1 MRRLLQTAALLAA
14 LAAAAASSP
23 IAGTNDF
30 TFTRVTYTNISG
42 TVMGDAGDYRTMRYE
57 DLAWLN
63 EAIAERLAFTGDYF
77 DFTTNAPNLCTRWEF
92 GRWGAGETNGTK
104 ASIQA
109 FVDGTT
115 QTVARAW
122 AVTNLFLPIGVRLD
136 PAGGRKIN
144 RYGNMD
150 GRVVKTGQ
158 LAGLFSSPTNELVT
172 SPTVGRI
179 TGRYDQTNVV
189 DRTELVFSVTQR
201 LEFVR
206 HALTNGTE
214 EVHTNKVYYLATN
227 RVRHVSTNLWSAST
241 LDLCAKSGRFA
252 FADAHDVRLSGLFRS
267 SSITNAYRMVRE
279 ANRPVVN
286 LYATNVPPSSMSHAH
301 KTTQHSAVPTE
312 SDPWDGL
319 YMWDTYKNSV
329 SETITNKNIFLK
341 VLGYAVRTRKTYRY
355 RKYDREDGEELEL
368 DEVVDEYDY
377 LDVHTPIAP
386 DGLHV
391 TAPFR
396 LSAVTAGGREGSS
409 RVSGGDFFLVASV
422 RGSVERF
429 ERDETTVEMAV
440 TNAVAIVPVSA
451 EIDLGGDPRDKAVFR
466 VGGDL
471 TEILWTAADAAGIR
485 MPTSLGGLD
494 APSPPSLGEDEGSAS
509 SGRYY
514 DLYVDPKYVIGVL
527 RLDPTTKLE
536 GW

>member
-63 EAIAERLAFTGDYF
+63 EAIEERLAFTNDRF

-92 GRWGAGETNGTK
+92 GRWDAGETNGTK

-109 FVDGTT
+109 FVDGMT

-136 PAGGRKIN
+136 PAGSRH
-144 RYGNMD
+144 MD
-150 GRVVKTGQ
+150 ERVIKTGQ

-189 DRTELVFSVTQR
+189 DRTDLVFSVTQR

-214 EVHTNKVYYLATN
+214 EVHTNKVYDIATN

-286 LYATNVPPSSMSHAH
+286 LYQTNALLSSVSYAY
-301 KTTQHSAVPTE
+301 KTTQHRAVPTE

-319 YMWDTYKNSV
+319 YMWDPYKSSG
-329 SETITNKNIFLK
+329 SETITNGSLALEVYGSAI
-341 VLGYAVRTRKTYRY
+341 RTRKTYRY

-368 DEVVDEYDY
+368 DEVVDEDDY
-377 LDVHTPIAP
+377 IDVQTPIAP

-396 LSAVTAGGREGSS
+396 LSAVTAGGLEGSP
-409 RVSGGDFFLVASV
+409 RVAGGDFFLVASV
-422 RGSVERF
+422 DGSVERF
-429 ERDETTVEMAV
+429 ERDETTIEMAV

-451 EIDLGGDPRDKAVFR
+451 EIDLCGDPRDRAVFR

-494 APSPPSLGEDEGSAS
+494 APSPPSLGEDEGSAA

-514 DLYVDPKYVIGVL
+514 HLDVEPKYVIGVL

>member
-42 TVMGDAGDYRTMRYE
+42 TVMGDTGDYRTMRYE
-57 DLAWLN
+57 DLAWLR
-63 EAIAERLAFTGDYF
+63 EAIEERLAFTHDRF
-77 DFTTNAPNLCTRWEF
+77 DFTTNAANSYTRWEF
-92 GRWGAGETNGTK
+92 GRWDSDATNGTE

-122 AVTNLFLPIGVRLD
+122 AVTNLFLPKGVRLD
-136 PAGGRKIN
+136 PAGSRAIGE
-144 RYGNMD
+144 
-150 GRVVKTGQ
+150 RVVETGL
-158 LAGLFSSPTNELVT
+158 LAGRFSSPTNELVT
-172 SPTVGRI
+172 SPTVGMI
-179 TGRYDQTNVV
+179 PGRYDQTSVV
-189 DRTELVFSVTQR
+189 DRTELVVSVTQR

-206 HALTNGTE
+206 HSLTNGTE

-227 RVRHVSTNLWSAST
+227 RVRHVSTNIWSASA

-252 FADAHDVRLSGLFRS
+252 FADAHDVGLSGLFRS
-267 SSITNAYRMVRE
+267 SSVTNAYRMVRE
-279 ANRPVVN
+279 AYRPVVN
-286 LYATNVPPSSMSHAH
+286 LYATNAQLSSVSHAH
-301 KTTQHSAVPTE
+301 WDKEHVAVPTE

-319 YMWDTYKNSV
+319 YMWGDPWTSSG
-329 SETITNKNIFLK
+329 SETFTNGALRLE
-341 VLGYAVRTRKTYRY
+341 VSGYAVRTRKTYRY
-355 RKYDREDGEELEL
+355 LKYDKEDGEELKL
-368 DEVVDEYDY
+368 DEVVDEHDY
-377 LDVHTPIAP
+377 LDVQTPIAP

-391 TAPFR
+391 GAPFR
-396 LSAVTAGGREGSS
+396 LSAVTAGGREGSP
-409 RVSGGDFFLVASV
+409 RVAGGDFFLVASV
-422 RGSVERF
+422 NGSVERV
-429 ERDETTVEMAV
+429 ERGETTVETAV
-440 TNAVAIVPVSA
+440 TNAVVLVPVSA
-451 EIDLGGDPRDKAVFR
+451 EIDLGGDPRGMAVFR

-471 TEILWTAADAAGIR
+471 TELLWTAADAAGIR
-485 MPTSLGGLD
+485 MPTALGGLA
-494 APSPPSLGEDEGSAS
+494 APSPPSLGEDEVSVS

-514 DLYVDPKYVIGVL
+514 DLTVEPKYVIGVL

>member
-14 LAAAAASSP
+14 LASAAASSP

-57 DLAWLN
+57 DLTWLN
-63 EAIAERLAFTGDYF
+63 EAIEERLAFTHDRF
-77 DFTTNAPNLCTRWEF
+77 DFTTNAPNICTRWEF
-92 GRWGAGETNGTK
+92 GRWDAGETNGTK

-136 PAGGRKIN
+136 PAGSRH
-144 RYGNMD
+144 MD
-150 GRVVKTGQ
+150 ERVIKTGQ

-179 TGRYDQTNVV
+179 TGRYEQTNVV
-189 DRTELVFSVTQR
+189 DRTDLVVSVTQR
-201 LEFVR
+201 LEFVH

-252 FADAHDVRLSGLFRS
+252 FADAHDVGLSGLFRS

-286 LYATNVPPSSMSHAH
+286 LYQTNAPLSSVSYAY
-301 KTTQHSAVPTE
+301 KTTQHRAVPTE

-319 YMWDTYKNSV
+319 YMWDPYKSSG
-329 SETITNKNIFLK
+329 SETITNGSLALEVYGSAI
-341 VLGYAVRTRKTYRY
+341 RTRKTYRY

-368 DEVVDEYDY
+368 DEVVDEDDY
-377 LDVHTPIAP
+377 IDVQTPIAP

-391 TAPFR
+391 RAPFR
-396 LSAVTAGGREGSS
+396 LSAVTAGGREGSP
-409 RVSGGDFFLVASV
+409 RVAGGDFFLVASV
-422 RGSVERF
+422 YGSVERV
-429 ERDETTVEMAV
+429 ERGETTVEMAV
-440 TNAVAIVPVSA
+440 TNALAIVPVSA
-451 EIDLGGDPRDKAVFR
+451 EIDLGGDPRDMAVFR

-471 TEILWTAADAAGIR
+471 TELLWTAADAAGIR

-494 APSPPSLGEDEGSAS
+494 APSPPPLGDDEGSAS

-514 DLYVDPKYVIGVL
+514 DLEVDPKYVIGVL

>member
-63 EAIAERLAFTGDYF
+63 EAIAERIAFTGDYF
-77 DFTTNAPNLCTRWEF
+77 DFTTNAPNRCTRWEF
-92 GRWGAGETNGTK
+92 GRWDADATNGTE

-109 FVDGTT
+109 FVDGRT

-122 AVTNLFLPIGVRLD
+122 AVTNLFLPKGVRLD
-136 PAGGRKIN
+136 PAGSRDIGK
-144 RYGNMD
+144 
-150 GRVVKTGQ
+150 RVIATGM
-158 LAGLFSSPTNELVT
+158 LAGRFSSPTNELVT
-172 SPTVGRI
+172 SPTVGMVHDLGLRESVV
-179 TGRYDQTNVV
+179 DQTNLVV
-189 DRTELVFSVTQR
+189 SVTQR

-227 RVRHVSTNLWSAST
+227 RVRHVSTNLWSASA

-252 FADAHDVRLSGLFRS
+252 FADAHDVGLSGLFRS

-279 ANRPVVN
+279 ADRPVVY
-286 LYATNVPPSSMSHAH
+286 LYATNALLSSVSHADKGTYH
-301 KTTQHSAVPTE
+301 KAVQTE

-319 YMWDTYKNSV
+319 YMWDKRESSF
-329 SETITNKNIFLK
+329 SETFTNG
-341 VLGYAVRTRKTYRY
+341 VLGLNVSGYASRTRKTYWY
-355 RKYDREDGEELEL
+355 RKYDKEDGERLKL
-368 DEVVDEYDY
+368 DEVVDEDYY
-377 LDVHTPIAP
+377 LDVQTPIAP

-391 TAPFR
+391 RAPFR
-396 LSAVTAGGREGSS
+396 LSAVTAGGRNVSP
-409 RVSGGDFFLVASV
+409 RVAGGDFFLVARV
-422 RGSVERF
+422 NGSVERA
-429 ERDETTVEMAV
+429 ERGEATVETAV
-440 TNAVAIVPVSA
+440 TNAVVVVPVSA
-451 EIDLGGDPRDKAVFR
+451 EIDLGGDPRDMAVFR

-471 TEILWTAADAAGIR
+471 TDLLWTAADAAGIR

-509 SGRYY
+509 STRHY
-514 DLYVDPKYVIGVL
+514 DLTVEPGSVIGVL

>member
-1 MRRLLQTAALLAA
+1 MRRLLQTSALLAA

-57 DLAWLN
+57 DLAWLQ
-63 EAIAERLAFTGDYF
+63 EAVEERLAFTHDRF
-77 DFTTNAPNLCTRWEF
+77 DFTTNAANSYTRWEF
-92 GRWGAGETNGTK
+92 GRWDADATNGTE

-109 FVDGTT
+109 FVDGMT

-122 AVTNLFLPIGVRLD
+122 AVTNLFLPRGVRLD
-136 PAGGRKIN
+136 PAGSRDIGKRFI
-144 RYGNMD
+144 
-150 GRVVKTGQ
+150 KTGE

-172 SPTVGRI
+172 SPTVWMIPDRGVK
-179 TGRYDQTNVV
+179 TNVV
-189 DRTELVFSVTQR
+189 DRTDLVVSVTNR

-227 RVRHVSTNLWSAST
+227 RVRHVSTNYWNVSGI
-241 LDLCAKSGRFA
+241 DLCAKSGRFA
-252 FADAHDVRLSGLFRS
+252 FTDAHSVGLSGLFRS
-267 SSITNAYRMVRE
+267 SSVTDAYRMVRE
-279 ANRPVVN
+279 ADRPVVN
-286 LYATNVPPSSMSHAH
+286 LYATNAQLSSVSHAH
-301 KTTQHSAVPTE
+301 KDKEYTAVPTE

-319 YMWDTYKNSV
+319 YMWDDPWQSSG
-329 SETITNKNIFLK
+329 SETFTNGTLSLE
-341 VLGYAVRTRKTYRY
+341 VHGYAIRTRKTYRY
-355 RKYDREDGEELEL
+355 RKYDKDDGDELKL
-368 DEVVDEYDY
+368 DEVVEENDY
-377 LDVHTPIAP
+377 LDVQTPIAP

-391 TAPFR
+391 RAPFR
-396 LSAVTAGGREGSS
+396 LSVVTAGGREGSP
-409 RVSGGDFFLVASV
+409 RVAGGDFFLVASV
-422 RGSVERF
+422 DGSVERS
-429 ERDETTVEMAV
+429 ERRETTVEMAV

-451 EIDLGGDPRDKAVFR
+451 EIDLGGDPRDMAVFR

-471 TEILWTAADAAGIR
+471 AELLWTAADAAGIR

-494 APSPPSLGEDEGSAS
+494 APSPPPLGDDEGSAS

-514 DLYVDPKYVIGVL
+514 DLTVEPKYVIGVL

>member
-42 TVMGDAGDYRTMRYE
+42 TVMGDAGDYRAMRYE
-57 DLAWLN
+57 DLAWLR
-63 EAIAERLAFTGDYF
+63 EAVEERLAFTGDRF
-77 DFTTNAPNLCTRWEF
+77 DFTTDAPNSYTRWEF
-92 GRWGAGETNGTK
+92 GRWDAGATNGTE

-109 FVDGTT
+109 FVDGMT

-136 PAGGRKIN
+136 PAGSRKI
-144 RYGNMD
+144 GK
-150 GRVVKTGQ
+150 RVIKTGQ
-158 LAGLFSSPTNELVT
+158 LACLFSSPTNELVT
-172 SPTVGRI
+172 EPKVWMTP
-179 TGRYDQTNVV
+179 GRYDQTNVV
-189 DRTELVFSVTQR
+189 DRTDLVVSVTQR
-201 LEFVR
+201 LEFVH

-227 RVRHVSTNLWSAST
+227 RVRHVSTNLLSAST

-252 FADAHDVRLSGLFRS
+252 YVDAHDVELSGLFRF

-286 LYATNVPPSSMSHAH
+286 LYPTNAQLSSVSYAYRHTGH
-301 KTTQHSAVPTE
+301 LVVSTE

-319 YMWDTYKNSV
+319 YMWDTYKSSG
-329 SETITNKNIFLK
+329 SETITNGSLALEVHGSAI
-341 VLGYAVRTRKTYRY
+341 RTRKTYWY
-355 RKYDREDGEELEL
+355 WKYNREDGELLKL
-368 DEVVDEYDY
+368 DEVVDED
-377 LDVHTPIAP
+377 DEIHVQTPIAP

-391 TAPFR
+391 RASFR
-396 LSAVTAGGREGSS
+396 LSAVTAGGREGSP
-409 RVSGGDFFLVASV
+409 RVAGGDFFLVASV
-422 RGSVERF
+422 YGSVERV
-429 ERDETTVEMAV
+429 ERGETTVEMAV
-440 TNAVAIVPVSA
+440 TNALAIVPVSA
-451 EIDLGGDPRDKAVFR
+451 EIDLGGDPRDMAVFR

-471 TEILWTAADAAGIR
+471 TELLWTAADAAGIR

-494 APSPPSLGEDEGSAS
+494 APSPPPLGDDEGSAS

-514 DLYVDPKYVIGVL
+514 DLTVDPKYVIGVL

>member
-63 EAIAERLAFTGDYF
+63 EAIEERLAFTHDRF

-92 GRWGAGETNGTK
+92 GRWGAGETNGTE

-136 PAGGRKIN
+136 PAGSRH
-144 RYGNMD
+144 MD
-150 GRVVKTGQ
+150 ERVVKTGQ
-158 LAGLFSSPTNELVT
+158 LAGLFSSPTNELVS

-179 TGRYDQTNVV
+179 TGRYDQTNVI
-189 DRTELVFSVTQR
+189 DRTDLVVSVTQR

-252 FADAHDVRLSGLFRS
+252 FADAHDVALSGLFRS

-286 LYATNVPPSSMSHAH
+286 LYQTNATLSSVSRAYRSMSYHVA
-301 KTTQHSAVPTE
+301 PTE
-312 SDPWDGL
+312 SDPWDGH
-319 YMWDTYKNSV
+319 YKWKKWESSG
-329 SETITNKNIFLK
+329 SETTTNRDPRLIVTGF
-341 VLGYAVRTRKTYRY
+341 AVRRRHAYRY
-355 RKYDREDGEELEL
+355 MIDEKEYKLNEVMDEDDEL
-368 DEVVDEYDY
+368 VVQ
-377 LDVHTPIAP
+377 TPIDP

-391 TAPFR
+391 RAPFR
-396 LSAVTAGGREGSS
+396 LSAVTAGGREGSP
-409 RVSGGDFFLVASV
+409 RVAGGDFFLVASV
-422 RGSVERF
+422 DGSVERF
-429 ERDETTVEMAV
+429 ERDETTIEMAV

-451 EIDLGGDPRDKAVFR
+451 EIDLGGDPRDSAVFR

-471 TEILWTAADAAGIR
+471 TDRLWAAADAAGIR
-485 MPTSLGGLD
+485 MPTTLGGLE
-494 APSPPSLGEDEGSAS
+494 APSPPPLVD
-509 SGRYY
+509 Y
-514 DLYVDPKYVIGVL
+514 DGIEISMRNYNLTVLPRYVIGVL

>member
-63 EAIAERLAFTGDYF
+63 EAIEERLAFTRDRF

-92 GRWGAGETNGTK
+92 GRWDAGETNGTK
-104 ASIQA
+104 TSIQA

-136 PAGGRKIN
+136 PAGSR
-144 RYGNMD
+144 NMD
-150 GRVVKTGQ
+150 ERVIKTGQ
-158 LAGLFSSPTNELVT
+158 LAWLFSSPTNELVT
-172 SPTVGRI
+172 SPTVGMI

-189 DRTELVFSVTQR
+189 ERTELVFSVTQR

-214 EVHTNKVYYLATN
+214 EVHTNKVYDIATN

-241 LDLCAKSGRFA
+241 LDLCEKSGRFA
-252 FADAHDVRLSGLFRS
+252 YVDAHDVELSGLFRS

-286 LYATNVPPSSMSHAH
+286 LYPTNAQLSSISYAY
-301 KTTQHSAVPTE
+301 KTMQHSAVPTE

-319 YMWDTYKNSV
+319 YMWDPYKSSG
-329 SETITNKNIFLK
+329 SETITNGSLALE
-341 VLGYAVRTRKTYRY
+341 VHGYAIRTRKTYWY
-355 RKYDREDGEELEL
+355 WKYNREDGELLKL
-368 DEVVDEYDY
+368 DEVVDEDDY
-377 LDVHTPIAP
+377 LDVQTPIAP

-391 TAPFR
+391 RAPFR
-396 LSAVTAGGREGSS
+396 LSAVTAGGRKESP
-409 RVSGGDFFLVASV
+409 RVAGGDFFLVASV
-422 RGSVERF
+422 DGSVERF
-429 ERDETTVEMAV
+429 ERDETKVEMAV

-451 EIDLGGDPRDKAVFR
+451 EIDLGGDPRDRAVFR

-494 APSPPSLGEDEGSAS
+494 APSPPSLGEDEGSAA

-514 DLYVDPKYVIGVL
+514 YLDVEPKYVIGVL

>member
-63 EAIAERLAFTGDYF
+63 EAIEERLAFTGDRF
-77 DFTTNAPNLCTRWEF
+77 DFTTNAPNRCTRWEF
-92 GRWGAGETNGTK
+92 GRWDADATNGTE

-109 FVDGTT
+109 FVDGRT

-122 AVTNLFLPIGVRLD
+122 AVTNIFLPKGVRLD
-136 PAGGRKIN
+136 PAGSRDIGK
-144 RYGNMD
+144 
-150 GRVVKTGQ
+150 RVIATGM
-158 LAGLFSSPTNELVT
+158 LAGRFSSPTNELVT
-172 SPTVGRI
+172 SPTVGMVHDLGLRESVV
-179 TGRYDQTNVV
+179 DQTNLVV
-189 DRTELVFSVTQR
+189 SVTQR

-227 RVRHVSTNLWSAST
+227 RVRHVSTNLWNKLA
-241 LDLCAKSGRFA
+241 LDLCAKSERFA
-252 FADAHDVRLSGLFRS
+252 FADAHDVALSGLFRS

-279 ANRPVVN
+279 ADRPVVY
-286 LYATNVPPSSMSHAH
+286 LYATNALLSSVSHADKGTYH
-301 KTTQHSAVPTE
+301 KAVQTE

-319 YMWDTYKNSV
+319 YMWDKRESSF
-329 SETITNKNIFLK
+329 SETFKNG
-341 VLGYAVRTRKTYRY
+341 VLWLNVSGYASRTRKTYWY
-355 RKYDREDGEELEL
+355 RKYDKEDGERLKL
-368 DEVVDEYDY
+368 DEVVDEDYY
-377 LDVHTPIAP
+377 LDVQTPIAP

-391 TAPFR
+391 RAPFR
-396 LSAVTAGGREGSS
+396 LSAVTAGGRNVSP
-409 RVSGGDFFLVASV
+409 RVAGGDFFLVARV
-422 RGSVERF
+422 NGSVERV
-429 ERDETTVEMAV
+429 ERGEATVETAV
-440 TNAVAIVPVSA
+440 TNAVVVVPVSA
-451 EIDLGGDPRDKAVFR
+451 EIDLGGDPRDMAVFR

-471 TEILWTAADAAGIR
+471 TDLLWTAAEAAGIR

-509 SGRYY
+509 STRHY
-514 DLYVDPKYVIGVL
+514 DLTVEPGSVIGVL

>member
-42 TVMGDAGDYRTMRYE
+42 TVMGDAGDYRAMRYE
-57 DLAWLN
+57 DLAWLQ
-63 EAIAERLAFTGDYF
+63 EAVEERLAFTGDLF
-77 DFTTNAPNLCTRWEF
+77 DFTTNAPNRCTRWEF
-92 GRWGAGETNGTK
+92 GRWDADATNGTE

-109 FVDGTT
+109 FVDGMT

-122 AVTNLFLPIGVRLD
+122 AVTNLFLPRGVRLD
-136 PAGGRKIN
+136 PAGSRDIGE
-144 RYGNMD
+144 
-150 GRVVKTGQ
+150 RVVKTGL

-172 SPTVGRI
+172 SPTVGMI
-179 TGRYDQTNVV
+179 QDRYNKTSVV
-189 DRTELVFSVTQR
+189 DRTDLVVSVTQR

-206 HALTNGTE
+206 HSLTNGTE

-227 RVRHVSTNLWSAST
+227 SVRHVSTNYWNVSA

-252 FADAHDVRLSGLFRS
+252 FTDAHNVGLSGLFRS
-267 SSITNAYRMVRE
+267 SSVTDAYRMVRE
-279 ANRPVVN
+279 ADRPVVN
-286 LYATNVPPSSMSHAH
+286 LYATNAQLSSVSHAH
-301 KTTQHSAVPTE
+301 KDKEYTAVPTE

-319 YMWDTYKNSV
+319 YMWDDPWQSSG
-329 SETITNKNIFLK
+329 SETFTNGTLTLEVSGRAF
-341 VLGYAVRTRKTYRY
+341 RTRKTYRY
-355 RKYDREDGEELEL
+355 LKYDNLDGEELKL
-368 DEVVDEYDY
+368 DEVVDENYY
-377 LDVHTPIAP
+377 LDVQTPIAP

-391 TAPFR
+391 RAPFR
-396 LSAVTAGGREGSS
+396 LSVVTAGGRNGSP
-409 RVSGGDFFLVASV
+409 RVAGGDFFLVASV
-422 RGSVERF
+422 NGSVERL
-429 ERDETTVEMAV
+429 ERGETTVEMAV

-451 EIDLGGDPRDKAVFR
+451 EIDLGGDPRDMAVFR

-471 TEILWTAADAAGIR
+471 TELLWTAADAAGIR

-494 APSPPSLGEDEGSAS
+494 APSPPPLGDDEVSAT

-514 DLYVDPKYVIGVL
+514 DLTVAPQYVIGVL

>member
-14 LAAAAASSP
+14 LAATAASSP

-30 TFTRVTYTNISG
+30 TFTSVTYTNISG

-63 EAIAERLAFTGDYF
+63 EAIAERIAFTGDYF
-77 DFTTNAPNLCTRWEF
+77 DFTTNAPNRCTRWEF
-92 GRWGAGETNGTK
+92 GRWDADATNGTE

-109 FVDGTT
+109 FVDGRT

-122 AVTNLFLPIGVRLD
+122 AVTNLFLPKGVRLD
-136 PAGGRKIN
+136 PAGSRDIGK
-144 RYGNMD
+144 
-150 GRVVKTGQ
+150 RVIATGM
-158 LAGLFSSPTNELVT
+158 LAGRFSSPTNELVT
-172 SPTVGRI
+172 SPTVGMVHDLGLRESVV
-179 TGRYDQTNVV
+179 DQTNLVV
-189 DRTELVFSVTQR
+189 SVTQR

-252 FADAHDVRLSGLFRS
+252 YVDAHDVELSGLFRS

-286 LYATNVPPSSMSHAH
+286 LYATNAQLSSISIAIRHTGH
-301 KTTQHSAVPTE
+301 QVVSTE
-312 SDPWDGL
+312 SDPWDGH
-319 YMWDTYKNSV
+319 YKWKKWESSV
-329 SETITNKNIFLK
+329 SETITNGALTLK
-341 VLGYAVRTRKTYRY
+341 VSGSAIRTRKTYWY
-355 RKYDREDGEELEL
+355 WKYNREDGDLLKL
-368 DEVVDEYDY
+368 DEVVDED
-377 LDVHTPIAP
+377 DEIHVQTPIAP

-396 LSAVTAGGREGSS
+396 LSAVTAGGREGSP
-409 RVSGGDFFLVASV
+409 RVAGGDFFLVASV

-451 EIDLGGDPRDKAVFR
+451 EIDLGGDPRDMAVFR

-471 TEILWTAADAAGIR
+471 TDLLWTAADAAGIR

-509 SGRYY
+509 STRHY
-514 DLYVDPKYVIGVL
+514 DLTVEPGSVIGVL

>member
-92 GRWGAGETNGTK
+92 GRWDADATNGTE

-109 FVDGTT
+109 FVDGRT

-136 PAGGRKIN
+136 PAGSRH
-144 RYGNMD
+144 MD
-150 GRVVKTGQ
+150 ERVIKTGQ

-189 DRTELVFSVTQR
+189 DSTELVFSVTQR

-241 LDLCAKSGRFA
+241 LDLCAQSGRFA
-252 FADAHDVRLSGLFRS
+252 FTDAHDVELSGLFRS

-279 ANRPVVN
+279 ADRPVVN
-286 LYATNVPPSSMSHAH
+286 LYATNAPLSSVSHAH
-301 KTTQHSAVPTE
+301 KYMEHMAVPTE
-312 SDPWDGL
+312 SDPWDGH
-319 YMWDTYKNSV
+319 YMWDTVKSSV
-329 SETITNKNIFLK
+329 SDTITNGILSLE
-341 VLGYAVRTRKTYRY
+341 VHGSAIRTRKTYWY
-355 RKYDREDGEELEL
+355 WKYDKEDGELLKL
-368 DEVVDEYDY
+368 DEVVDEDDY
-377 LDVHTPIAP
+377 LDVQTPIAP

-391 TAPFR
+391 RAPFR
-396 LSAVTAGGREGSS
+396 LSAVTAGGRKESP
-409 RVSGGDFFLVASV
+409 RFAGGDFFLVASV
-422 RGSVERF
+422 DGSVERF

-451 EIDLGGDPRDKAVFR
+451 EIDLGGDPRDRAVFR

-494 APSPPSLGEDEGSAS
+494 APSPPSLGEDEGSAA

>member
-1 MRRLLQTAALLAA
+1 MRRLLQTAARLAA

-63 EAIAERLAFTGDYF
+63 EAIEERLAFTHDRF

-92 GRWGAGETNGTK
+92 GRWDAGETNGTK

-109 FVDGTT
+109 FVDGMT

-136 PAGGRKIN
+136 PAGSRH
-144 RYGNMD
+144 MD
-150 GRVVKTGQ
+150 ERVIKTGQ
-158 LAGLFSSPTNELVT
+158 LAWLFSSPTNELVT
-172 SPTVGRI
+172 SPKVLMPPD
-179 TGRYDQTNVV
+179 RYAQTSVV
-189 DRTELVFSVTQR
+189 DRTELVVSVTQR

-286 LYATNVPPSSMSHAH
+286 LYATNAQLSSISHAH
-301 KTTQHSAVPTE
+301 KYMEHMAVPTE

-319 YMWDTYKNSV
+319 YMWGEPWTSSG
-329 SETITNKNIFLK
+329 SETITNGSLNLE
-341 VLGYAVRTRKTYRY
+341 VSGYAVRTRKTYWY
-355 RKYDREDGEELEL
+355 WKYDKEDGELLKL
-368 DEVVDEYDY
+368 DEVVDEDDY
-377 LDVHTPIAP
+377 LDVQTPIAP

-396 LSAVTAGGREGSS
+396 LSAVTAGGRKESP
-409 RVSGGDFFLVASV
+409 RVAGGDFFLVASV
-422 RGSVERF
+422 DGSVERF

-451 EIDLGGDPRDKAVFR
+451 EIDLGGDPRDRAVFR
-466 VGGDL
+466 VVGDP

-494 APSPPSLGEDEGSAS
+494 APSPPSLGEDEGSAA

-514 DLYVDPKYVIGVL
+514 NLDVEPKYVIGVL